1 MNKKDLYLGAAFS
14 IAALIIIYL
23 PWQLV
28 QTLGVAA
35 LLLTL
40 LVVQYRNLTLG
51 FVLTLFFL
59 PFSLRLNLSQTND
72 ALSFD
77 MIFLLFDNLA
87 LIVAWR
93 LWQRRENPFGG
104 WPRLALGA
112 TVFFFVA
119 ILMSFVVSIDHS
131 ITIRKLW
138 NVGQYAVGLGVM
150 LALWREYGL
159 PLLKRSLWA
168 LLGTGGLLSLYSL
181 VLFYLQWPLGD
192 AWNMRLW
199 LIDHTVE
206 ILHGVR
212 TASVFKSGDNNWILI
227 NGPLRAV
234 GTFPTP
240 MGLGQYLFVSLIL
253 AAAFI
258 LTAPTHIRL
267 FGHSSKPKLETG
279 HTNATAGR
287 YLGVNNRAELVFCYI
302 VLILALTTEIATY
315 SRGVWFGAILGLAV
329 ILGLSLFRK
338 VSQASPK
345 LTANFKKLLIP
356 FVIIMAVIVVIYAAD
371 TVLPLPYAQSKI
383 NSTSSYSSDQVQLNN
398 RFSEALDA
406 TNESNQVR
414 FKVWGYAIDLF
425 REHPIFGRG
434 LGTFAV
440 NDKLDIASQ
449 PKNLQSPIYSS
460 TYAHNIYLDFLAETG
475 AVGLLAYL
483 LLIGLSVFYAWQIW
497 RRANPDWQII
507 GAAIIAITAAM
518 ALHNIFDDMFI
529 VPKNGLTIFMLI
541 ALAFVGKLQTV
552 SQPALIAEPTP
563 SVATV
568 HV

>member
-23 PWQLV
+23 PWQTI
-28 QTLGVAA
+28 QTLCVAA
-35 LLLTL
+35 LLLAL
-40 LVVQYRNLTLG
+40 FVVQYRNLTLG

-87 LIVAWR
+87 LIVVWR
-93 LWQRRENPFGG
+93 LWQKRENPLRG
-104 WPRLALGA
+104 WQRLAVGA
-112 TVFFFVA
+112 TIFFFVA
-119 ILMSFVVSIDHS
+119 ILMSFVFSIDHS

-138 NVGQYAVGLGVM
+138 NVGQYAIGLGVM
-150 LALWREYGL
+150 LAIWREYGL

-181 VLFYLQWPLGD
+181 GLFYLQWPIGD
-192 AWNMRLW
+192 AWNMRIW

-212 TASVFKSGDNNWILI
+212 TAKVFQSGDNNWILI

-240 MGLGQYLFVSLIL
+240 MGLGQYLFVSLVL
-253 AAAFI
+253 AAAFV

-267 FGHSSKPKLETG
+267 FSRGSKTEVERG
-279 HTNATAGR
+279 HTNQPAVR
-287 YLGVNNRAELVFCYI
+287 LLGVTNRAELIFCYL

-315 SRGVWFGAILGLAV
+315 SRGVWFGAVLGLAV

-338 VSQASPK
+338 VSLASPK
-345 LTANFKKLLIP
+345 LVANFRKLLGP
-356 FVIIMAVIVVIYAAD
+356 FAIIMAVIVMIYAAD
-371 TVLPLPYAQSKI
+371 TILPLPYAQSKV
-383 NSTSSYSSDQVQLNN
+383 NTTSSYSSDQVQLSN

-440 NDKLDIASQ
+440 GDKLDIASQ

-483 LLIGLSVFYAWQIW
+483 LLIGLSVFYGWQMW
-497 RRANPDWQII
+497 RGANPDWQLV
-507 GAAIIAITAAM
+507 GAAVLAITAAM
-518 ALHNIFDDMFI
+518 ALHNVFDDMFI

-541 ALAFVGKLQTV
+541 ALAFVGQLPAI
-552 SQPALIAEPTP
+552 SQSAPQEAAQPI
-563 SVATV
+563 ATV
-568 HV
+568 NV